1 MAEVLPPHPRT
12 EGQSY
17 YASSGLRRSRP
28 SQPSLYIPPQTTSSS
43 SRTHK
48 SESRSQGS
56 KGGLSKKHRSLSS
69 PSRLNAIA
77 YTRASSSSS
86 PSSASSTDNDEMN
99 ITADS
104 APEAQFF
111 NYTTLPTKIDEEGNE
126 APPSSPLA
134 TYSSREEFGTKL
146 RALHSRRKLSI
157 NAEDDT
163 AVKQAPSRHVDYL
176 SHDWKE
182 EDIWSSWRHIVSQ
195 RKVYGE
201 KSRLE
206 NASWRTWAKQRSR
219 LRTVNPQNLNW

>member
-1 MAEVLPPHPRT
+1 MAEVLPPHSRT

-28 SQPSLYIPPQTTSSS
+28 SQPSLYIPPQPTSST
-43 SRTHK
+43 SRTRK
-48 SESRSQGS
+48 SDLRSQGS
-56 KGGLSKKHRSLSS
+56 KGLSHKHRSLSS
-69 PSRLNAIA
+69 PSRLNTIA
-77 YTRASSSSS
+77 DSHASSSSS
-86 PSSASSTDNDEMN
+86 PSSSSSTDNDETN
-99 ITADS
+99 FAADP
-104 APEAQFF
+104 APDTIFY
-111 NYTTLPTKIDEEGNE
+111 NYTTLPIKIDEEGNE
-126 APPSSPLA
+126 APPSSPQA
-134 TYSSREEFGTKL
+134 TYSTRAEFGLKL
-146 RALHSRRKLSI
+146 RSLHPRRQLSI

-176 SHDWKE
+176 SHDWRE

-206 NASWRTWAKQRSR
+206 NASWRTWAKQKDR